1 MLISITNKEM
11 LIKFGEYKIKYID
24 ILKKYSK
31 EMKIDDIR
39 LDDYNLEKAFNN
51 IGLDNY
57 YEYLIEI
64 EGEIIGGIE
73 YHKEISEIDNN
84 EVISLDF
91 IFIEERYRK
100 KGYATKTLESIKY
113 FENKRI
119 EIPCYYNIP
128 DIKKFIQKIGKELIT
143 TFIV

>member
-1 MLISITNKEM
+1 
-11 LIKFGEYKIKYID
+11 
-24 ILKKYSK
+24 
-31 EMKIDDIR
+31 MKIDDIR